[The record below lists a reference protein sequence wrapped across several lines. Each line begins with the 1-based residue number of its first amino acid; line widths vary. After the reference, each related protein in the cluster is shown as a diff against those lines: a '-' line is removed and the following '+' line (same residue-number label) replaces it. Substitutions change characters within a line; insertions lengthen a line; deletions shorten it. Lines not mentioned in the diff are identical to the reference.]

1 MIAIPPI
8 EAARAMMM
16 VRVVFVVEVAP
27 LVAGT
32 VPVELVSEEVT
43 VLNSVF

>member
-8 EAARAMMM
+8 EAAKAMTT

-27 LVAGT
+27 LAGGLE
-32 VPVELVSEEVT
+32 PVGLESGEVT
-43 VLNSVF
+43 VLTSVF